1 MKTALLLSGGIE
13 STILAYEYKPDIA
26 VTINYG
32 QASADSEIKAS
43 KYICA
48 QLNIKH
54 IILDVN
60 IMQYFNKEFGEWI
73 PYRNQYLLTLAV
85 MILTE
90 YEVSELLIGTIST
103 DKIHP
108 DGTIEFIESI
118 NQLLMIDK
126 PKIKVNAPFIML
138 TSDELLEKTTIPIGL
153 LSIVHSCTI
162 SSFPCNECNSCKKYY
177 DFFSKY
183 KKKLGYLNGK

>member
-13 STILAYEYKPDIA
+13 STILAYEYKPNIA
-26 VTINYG
+26 ITINYG
-32 QASADSEIKAS
+32 QASANSEIKAS
-43 KYICA
+43 KYICT

-60 IMQYFNKEFGEWI
+60 IMQYFNKEFEEWI
-73 PYRNQYLLTLAV
+73 PYRNQYLLTLAA
-85 MILTE
+85 MILAE
-90 YEVSELLIGTIST
+90 HKVSELLIGTIST

-108 DGTIEFIESI
+108 DGTMEFIESI
-118 NQLLMIDK
+118 NRLLMIDK

-138 TSDELLEKTTIPIGL
+138 TSDELLEKTTIPIDL
-153 LSIVHSCTI
+153 LSIVHSCTV

-177 DFFSKY
+177 DFFCKY
-183 KKKLGYLNGK
+183 KKKLGL